1 MTATGLDVFDKTLQT
16 TNTWLDD
23 LMEEIG
29 PPRQVAWHTL
39 GSVLRTLRDRLPIEL
54 GAHLAAQLPLLVRGL
69 YYDRFRPEHIP
80 ERLRTEDEFLS
91 RVEDDLHDTRPV
103 NVGQATRAVFAVL
116 NRHVT
121 PELVEKVKDAL
132 PEAVRRLWPAPRE
145 MLRGAR
151 AAGT

>member
-80 ERLRTEDEFLS
+80 ERLRTEDDFLS

-103 NVGQATRAVFAVL
+103 NVGR
-116 NRHVT
+116 RR
-121 PELVEKVKDAL
+121 ELFS
-132 PEAVRRLWPAPRE
+132 RC
-145 MLRGAR
+145 
-151 AAGT
+151 